1 MGGRAST
8 VQAAL
13 TVRGYYSH
21 YYYYYSHYYYYYYY
35 YYYYPLTH
43 SDLTVAH
50 CFHRAQGLGLVWS
63 TGLGLGLG
71 LGLGP

>member
-50 CFHRAQGLGLVWS
+50 CFHRA
-63 TGLGLGLG
+63 
-71 LGLGP
+71 